1 MRTLWLMYKIDVKLS
16 IREFS
21 GVLFGVLVP
30 IGLIILLGIIYG
42 DDEYAASQIGIA
54 FGAVG
59 TLGIASAGLM
69 GLPITLSDYRQ
80 RKILKRYKVTP
91 ISPMTLLMSGV
102 LLCFSLSIA
111 SMALIYV
118 ISTTMFGFV
127 MQGSWPTF
135 ISVYLFVMV
144 SIHAIGMKVASLAPN
159 AQIAGVIA
167 SAIYFPMIFL
177 SGATIPLEIMPG
189 AMQTLSNFLPLTHG
203 ITLLQTVSLGQPL
216 TDSMFSF
223 LVLGIIVVLGSA
235 ISLKAFRWE

>member
-1 MRTLWLMYKIDVKLS
+1 MRTLWLMYKTDTKLS

-30 IGLIILLGIIYG
+30 IGLIFLLGIIYG
-42 DDEYAASQIGIA
+42 DGEYAASQIGIA
-54 FGAVG
+54 FGAVS

-91 ISPMTLLMSGV
+91 ISPMTLLMSSV
-102 LLCFSLSIA
+102 LLCFSLSIV

-118 ISTTMFGFV
+118 ISATMFGFV
-127 MQGSWPTF
+127 MQGSWVIF
-135 ISVYLFVMV
+135 VGVYLLVMV
-144 SIHAIGMKVASLAPN
+144 SIHSIGMIITSLAPN
-159 AQIAGVIA
+159 AQMAGVIA

-203 ITLLQTVSLGQPL
+203 INLLQAVSLEQQL

-223 LVLGIIVVLGSA
+223 LVMAIIAIIGIIVS
-235 ISLKAFRWE
+235 IKFFKWE

>member
-1 MRTLWLMYKIDVKLS
+1 MKTLWLMYKTDIKLS

-42 DDEYAASQIGIA
+42 DDAYAASQIGIA
-54 FGAVG
+54 FGSVS

-69 GLPITLSDYRQ
+69 GLPLTLSDYRQ

-102 LLCFSLSIA
+102 FLCFSISIV

-118 ISTTMFGFV
+118 ISATMFGFV
-127 MQGSWPTF
+127 MQGSWLAF
-135 ISVYLFVMV
+135 IGVYLLVMV
-144 SIHAIGMKVASLAPN
+144 AIHSIGMIIASLAPN
-159 AQIAGVIA
+159 AQMAGVIA
-167 SAIYFPMIFL
+167 SAAYFPMIFL

-203 ITLLQTVSLGQPL
+203 INLLQAVSMGQQL
-216 TDSMFSF
+216 TDYLFSF
-223 LVLGIIVVLGSA
+223 LMMGVIVVLGVTVS
-235 ISLKAFRWE
+235 IKAFRWD